1 LLASAGD
8 ALVLTVGPKRDV
20 APGMVYRMVYSLR
33 IEAEGPDYLR
43 VSLRASSGPLAT
55 RDYHVVIEAIALD
68 GERSFVHC
76 RYAYGYGNLA
86 KMAMKIYLA
95 TAGRS
100 KVGFSVVDRTADGR
114 PVYVGGERG
123 SLERNAMRY
132 YLAVIAYVGAP
143 PGPPRQQTEQR
154 LRAWFQL
161 TERYAVQL
169 HELELNEYLDEKHR
183 ELRRQSVAQP

>member
-1 LLASAGD
+1 
-8 ALVLTVGPKRDV
+8 
-20 APGMVYRMVYSLR
+20 
-33 IEAEGPDYLR
+33 
-43 VSLRASSGPLAT
+43 
-55 RDYHVVIEAIALD
+55 
-68 GERSFVHC
+68 VHC
-76 RYAYGYGNLA
+76 RYAYGYGILA

-100 KVGFSVVDRTADGR
+100 KVGFSVVDRTADGH
-114 PVYVGGERG
+114 PVYVAGERG

-143 PGPPRQQTEQR
+143 PGQTEQR
-154 LRAWFQL
+154 LRTWFQL